1 MTTIAFGSDSFINFT
16 ISFKINDDKYFSYI
30 NVYNLDK
37 DDTHIGL
44 DNEETLL
51 MMRALKSA
59 LNFDKTKASLTIPV
73 PLSATKK
80 IKESI
85 IFTVDS
91 ENIHVEINFRN
102 IHSAGYLENHLQSI
116 RDWINKITL

>member
-1 MTTIAFGSDSFINFT
+1 MTTIAFASDSFVNFT
-16 ISFKINDDKYFSYI
+16 LSFKINDDKYFSYI

-44 DNEETLL
+44 DNDETLL

-102 IHSAGYLENHLQSI
+102 IHIVGYLENHLQSI

>member
-102 IHSAGYLENHLQSI
+102 IHIVGYLENHLQSI

>member
-1 MTTIAFGSDSFINFT
+1 
-16 ISFKINDDKYFSYI
+16 
-30 NVYNLDK
+30 
-37 DDTHIGL
+37 
-44 DNEETLL
+44 

-102 IHSAGYLENHLQSI
+102 IHTAGYLENHLQSI
-116 RDWINKITL
+116 RDWISGMRFPFAPQVPPSTGKPARL

>member
-1 MTTIAFGSDSFINFT
+1 MTTIAFASDSFVNFT
-16 ISFKINDDKYFSYI
+16 LSFKINDDKYFSYI

-59 LNFDKTKASLTIPV
+59 LNFDKTKNTLTIPV

-85 IFTVDS
+85 VFTVDS
-91 ENIHVEINFRN
+91 ENIYVEINYRD
-102 IHSAGYLENHLQSI
+102 IHVGGYLENHLQSLI
-116 RDWINKITL
+116 DWINKITL